1 MSQEVLYICV
11 YNVQI
16 KWTTLFVKEADN
28 LEKSSTFCEISKKNT
43 FTHFTNPQWPFNL
56 FNTFIDFLIVYGL
69 IVSSRSRRYDILSSA
84 RLIDRIPC
92 LHTLSI
98 PI

>member
-28 LEKSSTFCEISKKNT
+28 LEKSSTFCEISKNT
-43 FTHFTNPQWPFNL
+43 HLHILQIHNDRL
-56 FNTFIDFLIVYGL
+56 TFSI
-69 IVSSRSRRYDILSSA
+69 
-84 RLIDRIPC
+84 RL
-92 LHTLSI
+92 LTF
-98 PI
+98 